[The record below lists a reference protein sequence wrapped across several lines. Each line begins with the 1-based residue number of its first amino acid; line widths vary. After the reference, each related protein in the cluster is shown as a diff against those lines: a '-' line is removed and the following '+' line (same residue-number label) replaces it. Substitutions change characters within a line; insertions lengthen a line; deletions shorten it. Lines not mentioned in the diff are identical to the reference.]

1 MSETIDRYIDMRVD
15 EGKKYS
21 RAEKY
26 FQAQIKHIRGA
37 LDIIDGFL
45 KEDEDQFESFNIG
58 RLETIVKDLNKQT
71 KLMLERIKVEK

>member
-1 MSETIDRYIDMRVD
+1 MILEKYLN

-26 FQAQIKHIRGA
+26 FQAQIKHIRSG
-37 LDIIDGFL
+37 LDIIEDFL
-45 KEDEDQFESFNIG
+45 KEDEDQFEKFNIG

-71 KLMLERIKVEK
+71 KLMMERIKVEK